1 MTTIQTIDT
10 QDQPSGN
17 GTQRHDGD
25 RSNGNGSVTRDTNRN
40 LQHAFSVMGDM
51 FRRDRLRTKPLEG
64 LRVAILA
71 ADGFE
76 QVELTVP
83 MRRLGHEG
91 ADVKVVSP
99 HAGRIRGLNFMLPGR
114 TVKVDETVQ
123 RARSTDFDALFIP
136 GGFINPDLLRQSR
149 RVLDFVSDFAAQGKP
164 IASICHG
171 PWVLI
176 SAGLVRGRRLT
187 SWPGIADDIVNAG
200 GTWTDEPVVFDGQL
214 VTSRGPIDLPR
225 FDDALVEHYAVAL
238 GRSPEL
244 RHAIRAR
251 PSDRLLE
258 NTVAAAAAI
267 SSVRMLRGVQ
277 SLPPPAPHA

>member
-1 MTTIQTIDT
+1 MTTMQTIDT

-17 GTQRHDGD
+17 GTQRHDG
-25 RSNGNGSVTRDTNRN
+25 NGSVANGGSTRT
-40 LQHAFSVMGDM
+40 LQHAFSMVGDM
-51 FRRDRLRTKPLEG
+51 FRRDRLRTRPLEG
-64 LRVAILA
+64 LRVAVLA

-83 MRRLGHEG
+83 VMRLGHEG
-91 ADVKVVSP
+91 AAVKVVSL
-99 HAGRIRGLNFMLPGR
+99 HGGRIRGVNFLWPGR
-114 TVKVDETVQ
+114 TVKVDETLAQ
-123 RARSTDFDALFIP
+123 ARSTDFDALFIP

-149 RVLDFVSDFAAQGKP
+149 RALDFVSDFASQGKP

-171 PWVLI
+171 PSVLV

-214 VTSRGPIDLPR
+214 VTSRSPSDLPR
-225 FDDALVEHYAVAL
+225 FDDALIEHYAVAL

-244 RHAIRAR
+244 RSAIRAR

-258 NTVAAAAAI
+258 NTVAAAAAF
-267 SSVRMLRGVQ
+267 SSVRMLRGVHVA
-277 SLPPPAPHA
+277 PPPVPRS